1 MYSEIFFIEMNW
13 YFMKMLKIVLLEKR
27 MKFKYRIYKINLCCS
42 IEKVRFYET
51 VANIIRK
58 TVF

>member
-1 MYSEIFFIEMNW
+1 MYSEIFFYRNELVLYENAKNCFTRKMN
-13 YFMKMLKIVLLEKR
+13 
-27 MKFKYRIYKINLCCS
+27 KINLCCS
-42 IEKVRFYET
+42 IEKVSFYET